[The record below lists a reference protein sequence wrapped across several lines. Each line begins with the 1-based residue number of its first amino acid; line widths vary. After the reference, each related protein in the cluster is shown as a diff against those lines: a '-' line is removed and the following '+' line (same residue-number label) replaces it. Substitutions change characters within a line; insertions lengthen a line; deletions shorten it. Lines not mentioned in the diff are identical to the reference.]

1 MNVDQAI
8 GGRTND
14 LIWTMVDEV
23 ERAFTREAG
32 SMSGAEML
40 ENAEITNALL
50 RTAWP
55 FVLKAIEGVRR
66 G

>member
-8 GGRTND
+8 AGRPHD
-14 LIWTMVDEV
+14 LVWTMVDEV

-55 FVLKAIEGVRR
+55 FVLKALEGVRH